1 MTFIKII
8 NTKLNTNIKPFIN
21 NGIFRYSHRHS
32 LTNIP
37 NYTISNYTIPTNKI
51 IINLLGEKKFV
62 DIASW
67 EIKSFAYERSL
78 HTANIVYDT
87 TILNHFL
94 LKKTILQFIV
104 NRCYNMSYQN
114 LLYLNHDIINNNI
127 NDLWKPYNLYVMPD
141 STNRFTTCNFIRNCN
156 HSNIIVYPLAASE
169 ENKRRDIHILID
181 YGYTN

>member
-8 NTKLNTNIKPFIN
+8 NTRLNTNIKPFIN
-21 NGIFRYSHRHS
+21 NGTFRYSHRHS

-37 NYTISNYTIPTNKI
+37 TYTIPTYTIPTNKI
-51 IINLLGEKKFV
+51 IINLLGEQKSV
-62 DIASW
+62 DTASW

-104 NRCYNMSYQN
+104 NRCYNMSCQN
-114 LLYLNHDIINNNI
+114 LLYLNHDIINTNTAWI
-127 NDLWKPYNLYVMPD
+127 PYNLYVLPD
-141 STNRFTTCNFIRNCN
+141 AKTRFTTCNYIRNCN

-169 ENKRRDIHILID
+169 ENKRRDINILID
-181 YGYTN
+181 

>member
-8 NTKLNTNIKPFIN
+8 NTRLNTNIKPFIK

-37 NYTISNYTIPTNKI
+37 NYIISNYTIPTNKI
-51 IINLLGEKKFV
+51 IINLLGEQKFV
-62 DIASW
+62 DTASW

-94 LKKTILQFIV
+94 LKKTF
-104 NRCYNMSYQN
+104 
-114 LLYLNHDIINNNI
+114 LNEF
-127 NDLWKPYNLYVMPD
+127 
-141 STNRFTTCNFIRNCN
+141 ST
-156 HSNIIVYPLAASE
+156 
-169 ENKRRDIHILID
+169 
-181 YGYTN
+181 